1 MNSPVSAG
9 NAPNYSYANVG
20 PAGGRRIQRNKSIN
34 TPKGRK
40 EMEPTA
46 AEKRQALKTML
57 AEPLCHIAPSCNDG
71 IQARLVEWL
80 GFPLVHISG
89 SGQHRTLGFADAG
102 LLTLTEMVDKA
113 REIVDAVNIPIVS
126 DCETGYGNA
135 VNVTRSVREFEKAG
149 VAALHIEDQMTP
161 KRAGHEG
168 FDVGLVSREEFV
180 NKIKAALDTRRDHNL
195 VIIARS
201 EAKDSLQERID
212 RVSACCEAGA
222 DAVWLSARTE
232 DEIKAFAKLGKPM
245 VGVPP
250 RQIMTIERYGE
261 LGGRVGCIP
270 TVLQVAALHGMRQ
283 CLEELKRSGTEARYF
298 KETAGIEDTR
308 KWYTGLG
315 NKELKEIEAKYGY

>member
-1 MNSPVSAG
+1 MDPAAG
-9 NAPNYSYANVG
+9 
-20 PAGGRRIQRNKSIN
+20 
-34 TPKGRK
+34 
-40 EMEPTA
+40 
-46 AEKRQALKTML
+46 EKRLDLKKML
-57 AEPLCHIAPSCNDG
+57 AEPVCHIAPSCNDG

-89 SGQHRTLGFADAG
+89 SGQHRALGFADAG
-102 LLTLTEMVDKA
+102 LLTLTEMVNRA

-135 VNVTRSVREFEKAG
+135 VNITRAVREFEKAG

-180 NKIKAALDTRRDHNL
+180 NKIKAAVDGRRDQNL
-195 VIIARS
+195 LIIARS
-201 EAKDSLQERID
+201 EAKDSLQERLD
-212 RVSACCEAGA
+212 RTRACIEAGA
-222 DAVWLSARTE
+222 DAAWVSARSE
-232 DEIKAFAKLGKPM
+232 DDIKAYAKLGRPL

-250 RQIMTIERYGE
+250 RQVMPLQRWGE

-283 CLEELKRSGTEARYF
+283 CLEELRNSGTEAAYF
-298 KETAGIEDTR
+298 KSTPGIEETR
-308 KWYTGLG
+308 KWYTNLG
-315 NKELKEIEAKYGY
+315 NDELKALEKKYGY

>member
-1 MNSPVSAG
+1 
-9 NAPNYSYANVG
+9 
-20 PAGGRRIQRNKSIN
+20 
-34 TPKGRK
+34 
-40 EMEPTA
+40 MEPAA
-46 AEKRQALKTML
+46 AEKRQALKRML
-57 AEPLCHIAPSCNDG
+57 AEPTCHIAPSCNDG

-89 SGQHRTLGFADAG
+89 SGQHRALGFADAG
-102 LLTLTEMVDKA
+102 LLTLTEMVNRA

-135 VNVTRSVREFEKAG
+135 VNVTRAVREFEKAG

-161 KRAGHEG
+161 KRAGHED

-180 NKIKAALDTRRDHNL
+180 NKIKAAVDARRDPNL

-201 EAKDSLQERID
+201 EAKDSLQERLDRTRACID
-212 RVSACCEAGA
+212 AGA
-222 DAVWLSARTE
+222 DAAWVSARSE
-232 DEIKAFAKLGKPM
+232 DDINAYAGLGKPL

-250 RQIMTIERYGE
+250 RQVMPLKRWGE

-283 CLEELKRSGTEARYF
+283 CLEELRNSGTEAAYF
-298 KETAGIEDTR
+298 KNTPGIEETR
-308 KWYTGLG
+308 KWYTNLG
-315 NKELKEIEAKYGY
+315 NEELKALEKKYGY

>member
-1 MNSPVSAG
+1 
-9 NAPNYSYANVG
+9 
-20 PAGGRRIQRNKSIN
+20 
-34 TPKGRK
+34 
-40 EMEPTA
+40 MEPTA

-102 LLTLTEMVDKA
+102 LLTLTEMVNKA

-126 DCETGYGNA
+126 DCETGYGNV

-180 NKIKAALDTRRDHNL
+180 NKIKAALDTRRDQNL

-201 EAKDSLQERID
+201 EAKDSLEERID

-298 KETAGIEDTR
+298 KDTAGIEDTR

-315 NKELKEIEAKYGY
+315 NKELKELEAKYGY

>member
-1 MNSPVSAG
+1 
-9 NAPNYSYANVG
+9 
-20 PAGGRRIQRNKSIN
+20 
-34 TPKGRK
+34 
-40 EMEPTA
+40 MEPSA
-46 AEKRQALKTML
+46 PEKRQALKKML
-57 AEPLCHIAPSCNDG
+57 DEPTCHIAPSCNDG

-89 SGQHRTLGFADAG
+89 SGQHRSLGFADAG
-102 LLTLTEMVDKA
+102 LLTLTEMVNKA

-135 VNVTRSVREFEKAG
+135 VNVTRAVREFEKAG

-180 NKIKAALDTRRDHNL
+180 NKIKAALDIRRDQNL

-232 DEIKAFAKLGKPM
+232 DEIKAFAKIGKPM
-245 VGVPP
+245 VGVP
-250 RQIMTIERYGE
+250 RGKSCRF
-261 LGGRVGCIP
+261 RVGESWAVALAASRRFCKSPRCTACASVWRNCERTAPKPP
-270 TVLQVAALHGMRQ
+270 TSSKPLG
-283 CLEELKRSGTEARYF
+283 LKTHASGTL
-298 KETAGIEDTR
+298 I
-308 KWYTGLG
+308 
-315 NKELKEIEAKYGY
+315 

>member
-1 MNSPVSAG
+1 MD
-9 NAPNYSYANVG
+9 
-20 PAGGRRIQRNKSIN
+20 
-34 TPKGRK
+34 
-40 EMEPTA
+40 PTA
-46 AEKRQALKTML
+46 GEKRQALKKML
-57 AEPLCHIAPSCNDG
+57 AEPACHIAPSCNDG

-89 SGQHRTLGFADAG
+89 SGQHRALGFADAG
-102 LLTLTEMVDKA
+102 LLTLTEMVNRA
-113 REIVDAVNIPIVS
+113 RGIVDAVNIPIIS

-135 VNVTRSVREFEKAG
+135 VNVTRAVREFEKAG

-180 NKIKAALDTRRDHNL
+180 NKIKAAVDARRDRNL

-201 EAKDSLQERID
+201 EAKDSLQERLD
-212 RVSACCEAGA
+212 RTRACIEAGA
-222 DAVWLSARTE
+222 DAAWVSARSE
-232 DEIKAFAKLGKPM
+232 DDIKAYAELGKPL

-250 RQIMTIERYGE
+250 RQVMPLQRWGE

-283 CLEELKRSGTEARYF
+283 CLEELRTSGTEAAYF
-298 KETAGIEDTR
+298 KSTPGIEETR
-308 KWYTGLG
+308 KWYTNLG
-315 NKELKEIEAKYGY
+315 NDELKALEKKYGY

>member
-1 MNSPVSAG
+1 ME
-9 NAPNYSYANVG
+9 
-20 PAGGRRIQRNKSIN
+20 IN
-34 TPKGRK
+34 
-40 EMEPTA
+40 PT
-46 AEKRQALKTML
+46 EKRKALRAMMQE
-57 AEPLCHIAPSCNDG
+57 AVCHIAPSCNDG
-71 IQARLVEWL
+71 IQARLVEYL

-89 SGQHRTLGFADAG
+89 SGQHRSLGFADAG
-102 LLTLTEMVDKA
+102 LLTLTEMVAKA

-126 DCETGYGNA
+126 DGETGYGNA
-135 VNVTRSVREFEKAG
+135 VNVTRAVREFEKAG

-180 NKIKAALDTRRDHNL
+180 NKIKAAVDTRQDANL

-201 EAKDSLQERID
+201 EAKDSLQERVE
-212 RVSACCEAGA
+212 RVAACCEAGA

-232 DEIKAFAKLGKPM
+232 EEIKAFGKIGKPM

-250 RQIMTIERYGE
+250 RQLMPLSRWGE

-283 CLEELKRSGTEARYF
+283 CLEELKKSGTEAAYF
-298 KETAGIEDTR
+298 KNTPGIEDTR
-308 KWYTGLG
+308 KWYANMG
-315 NKELKEIEAKYGY
+315 NEELKALEKKYGY

>member
-1 MNSPVSAG
+1 
-9 NAPNYSYANVG
+9 
-20 PAGGRRIQRNKSIN
+20 
-34 TPKGRK
+34 
-40 EMEPTA
+40 MEPTA
-46 AEKRQALKTML
+46 GEKRLDLKRML
-57 AEPLCHIAPSCNDG
+57 AEPACHIAPSCNDG

-89 SGQHRTLGFADAG
+89 SGQHRALGFADAG
-102 LLTLTEMVDKA
+102 LLTLTEMVNRA

-135 VNVTRSVREFEKAG
+135 VNVTRAVREFEKAG

-180 NKIKAALDTRRDHNL
+180 NKIKAAVDARRDQNL
-195 VIIARS
+195 LIIARS
-201 EAKDSLQERID
+201 EAKDSLQERLD
-212 RVSACCEAGA
+212 RTRACIEAGA
-222 DAVWLSARTE
+222 DAAWVSARSE
-232 DEIKAFAKLGKPM
+232 DDIKAYAKLGKPL

-250 RQIMTIERYGE
+250 RQAMPLRRWGE

-283 CLEELKRSGTEARYF
+283 CLEELRTSGTEAAYF
-298 KETAGIEDTR
+298 KNTSGIEETR
-308 KWYTGLG
+308 KWYTNLG
-315 NKELKEIEAKYGY
+315 NDELKALEKKYGY